1 MSRKF
6 IKFMVILMIGVMVL
20 TTLLT
25 GLSMIFN
32 TNHESRRLFLR
43 RNACFFQARTSAG
56 IEKTAR
62 VSPCF
67 IRLTNEGETHA
78 VMQEI

>member
-25 GLSMIFN
+25 GISMIF
-32 TNHESRRLFLR
+32 
-43 RNACFFQARTSAG
+43 
-56 IEKTAR
+56 
-62 VSPCF
+62 
-67 IRLTNEGETHA
+67 
-78 VMQEI
+78 